1 MKKDRNYGLDIL
13 RVIAIIS
20 VLSVHFFLNTK
31 YYDVSK
37 NSIGMKMQYVIR
49 NIFMICVPL
58 FILLTGYLNN
68 NKKYDKK
75 FFKGLLNVI
84 IIWLFYSIVEFTVK
98 AYITNNLE
106 ELTFKNL
113 LLAVT
118 SFKACRYSWYIEM
131 YIGLYL
137 LSPIINNAYD
147 NFESKDK
154 KILLF
159 ISIIIFILPGL
170 INDLLKDY
178 VHFPN
183 WWYSVYPLGYYI
195 TGKYLKDMKPKYNK
209 LLLTTIFISIQIIT
223 FLLIKKSNIVFES
236 LTVYLSS
243 VIVFLL
249 FYDVNIKSKFLKTI
263 IVTISIMSLDI
274 YLASSLVDHIVYT
287 IFNSKMAL
295 YNIPQSRCILFA
307 PIVLI
312 ITFILS
318 SLYASF
324 RRVLI
329 NIR

>member
-37 NSIGMKMQYVIR
+37 NGIGMKMQYVIR

-84 IIWLFYSIVEFTVK
+84 IIWLFYSIIEFTVK

-154 KILLF
+154 KILLL

-209 LLLTTIFISIQIIT
+209 LLLTTLFIFIQIIT

>member
-1 MKKDRNYGLDIL
+1 MKRDRNYGLDIL

-31 YYDVSK
+31 YYIVSK
-37 NSIGMKMQYVIR
+37 NGIGMKAQFVIR

-68 NKKYDKK
+68 KKKYDKK
-75 FFKGLLNVI
+75 FFKGLINIL
-84 IIWLFYSIVEFTVK
+84 IIWLFYSVIEFTVK
-98 AYITNNLE
+98 KYINNDLE

-137 LSPIINNAYD
+137 LSPIINNSYN
-147 NFESKDK
+147 NFETKDK
-154 KILLF
+154 NILLI
-159 ISIIIFILPGL
+159 ISIITFILPGI

-178 VHFPN
+178 IHFPN

-195 TGKYLKDMKPKYNK
+195 TGKYLKDIKPKYNK
-209 LLLTTIFISIQIIT
+209 FLLTIIFIFVQVISFI
-223 FLLIKKSNIVFES
+223 LMKKSNIEFES

-243 VIVFLL
+243 IIVFLL
-249 FYDVNIKSKFLKTI
+249 FYDVNIKSNFLKTI
-263 IVTISIMSLDI
+263 IITISTMSLDI

-287 IFNSKMAL
+287 IFNSKMLL

-324 RRVLI
+324 RRILI

>member
-1 MKKDRNYGLDIL
+1 MKKTRNYGLDIL

-31 YYDVSK
+31 YYVVSK
-37 NSIGMKMQYVIR
+37 NGIGMKMQFVIR

-84 IIWLFYSIVEFTVK
+84 IIWLFYSIIEFTVRK
-98 AYITNNLE
+98 YITNNLE
-106 ELTFKNL
+106 ELTLKKI

-118 SFKACRYSWYIEM
+118 SFKACHYSWYIEM

-137 LSPIINNAYD
+137 LSPVINNAYD
-147 NFESKDK
+147 NFETKDK
-154 KILLF
+154 NILLLV
-159 ISIIIFILPGL
+159 SIIIFILPGL

-178 VHFPN
+178 IHFPN
-183 WWYSVYPLGYYI
+183 WWYGVYPLGYYI
-195 TGKYLKDMKPKYNK
+195 TGKYLKDTKPKYNK
-209 LLLTTIFISIQIIT
+209 LLLTIIFIFVQVLT
-223 FLLIKKSNIVFES
+223 FMLMKKSDIEFES

-243 VIVFLL
+243 VIIFLI
-249 FYDVNIKSKFLKTI
+249 FYDVTIKSKLLKTI
-263 IVTISIMSLDI
+263 IMTISIMSLDI

-312 ITFILS
+312 ITFVLS

-324 RRVLI
+324 RRILI
-329 NIR
+329 NVR

>member
-31 YYDVSK
+31 YYVVSK
-37 NSIGMKMQYVIR
+37 NGIGMKMQFVIR

-84 IIWLFYSIVEFTVK
+84 IIWLFYSIIEFTVRK
-98 AYITNNLE
+98 YITNNLE
-106 ELTFKNL
+106 ELTLKKI

-118 SFKACRYSWYIEM
+118 SFKACHYSWYIEM

-137 LSPIINNAYD
+137 LSPVINNAYD
-147 NFESKDK
+147 NFETKDK
-154 KILLF
+154 NILLL

-178 VHFPN
+178 IHFPN
-183 WWYSVYPLGYYI
+183 WWYGVYPLGYYI
-195 TGKYLKDMKPKYNK
+195 TGKYLKDTKPKYNK
-209 LLLTTIFISIQIIT
+209 LLLTIIFIFVQFIT
-223 FLLIKKSNIVFES
+223 FILMKKTNIEFES

-243 VIVFLL
+243 VIIFLI
-249 FYDVNIKSKFLKTI
+249 FYDVTIKSKLLKNI
-263 IVTISIMSLDI
+263 IMTISIMSLDI

-312 ITFILS
+312 ITFVLS

-324 RRVLI
+324 RRILI
-329 NIR
+329 NVR

>member
-31 YYDVSK
+31 YYVVSK
-37 NSIGMKMQYVIR
+37 NGIGMKMQFVIR

-84 IIWLFYSIVEFTVK
+84 IIWLFYSIIEFTVRK
-98 AYITNNLE
+98 YITNNLE
-106 ELTFKNL
+106 ELTFKKI

-118 SFKACRYSWYIEM
+118 SFKACHYSWYIEM

-137 LSPIINNAYD
+137 LSPVINNAYD
-147 NFESKDK
+147 NFETKDK
-154 KILLF
+154 NILLL

-178 VHFPN
+178 IHFPN
-183 WWYSVYPLGYYI
+183 WWYGVYPLGYYI
-195 TGKYLKDMKPKYNK
+195 TGKYLKDTKPKYNK
-209 LLLTTIFISIQIIT
+209 FLLAIIFLLVQIIT
-223 FLLIKKSNIVFES
+223 FMLMKKSDIEFES

-243 VIVFLL
+243 VIIFLI
-249 FYDVNIKSKFLKTI
+249 FYDVTIKSKLLKTI
-263 IVTISIMSLDI
+263 IMTISIMSLDI

-287 IFNSKMAL
+287 IFNSKMTL

-312 ITFILS
+312 ITFVLS

-324 RRVLI
+324 RRILI

>member
-1 MKKDRNYGLDIL
+1 MKKNRNYGLDIL

-31 YYDVSK
+31 YYVVSK
-37 NSIGMKMQYVIR
+37 NGIGMKMQFVIR

-84 IIWLFYSIVEFTVK
+84 IIWLFYSIIEFTVK
-98 AYITNNLE
+98 KYITNNLE

-147 NFESKDK
+147 CFETKDK
-154 KILLF
+154 NILLV
-159 ISIIIFILPGL
+159 ISIIVFILPGI
-170 INDLLKDY
+170 INDILKDY
-178 VHFPN
+178 IHFPN
-183 WWYSVYPLGYYI
+183 WWYTVYPLGYYI
-195 TGKYLKDMKPKYNK
+195 TGKYLKDTKPKYNK
-209 LLLTTIFISIQIIT
+209 VLLIIIFIGLQIIS
-223 FLLIKKSNIVFES
+223 FLLMKKSTIEFES

-243 VIVFLL
+243 VIIFLL
-249 FYDVNIKSKFLKTI
+249 FYDINIKSQFLKTI

-274 YLASSLVDHIVYT
+274 YLASSLIDHIVYT
-287 IFNSKMAL
+287 IFNSKML
-295 YNIPQSRCILFA
+295 IYNIPQSRCILFA
-307 PIVLI
+307 PIILT

-324 RRVLI
+324 RRILI